1 MKELWHHKMYMLST
15 IMIIMII
22 NNNNIVVVVVGGEPT
37 MSVLFLPKLF
47 VIDSKIYC
55 FGY

>member
-22 NNNNIVVVVVGGEPT
+22 NNNNIVVVVGGEPT